1 MIASPRWAAALSL
14 LLVVALLAG
23 CGPAQRGRVQGP
35 DALERGRADQE
46 APMDR
51 VERLLGEGRIF
62 EAEEALAYVPVETLN
77 ARQRHRFRL
86 LRAELSLEAN
96 TPLSALRDLPDP
108 NSTPDRALAARTE
121 ALRARILEAMG
132 DVAGAVAALITRESL
147 LDDRIAVSE
156 NRDRIWGL
164 LMEHRLEA
172 QAQAGFSGAER
183 VAQGWFELALI
194 ARGAV
199 PGEKRALLSSWRAR
213 YPNHPAAVQRAQ
225 EALQR
230 RPDSS
235 YVQAAMGGDIAIL
248 LPESGRFSTIASSVR
263 DGFIAAWQSRPE
275 PKPRLRF
282 YDSGEEAAA
291 IGAVV
296 DRALADGAQLI
307 VGPLRKEHVNALS
320 RFGRLPV
327 PVIALNKLSDNAV
340 PPRNLLQYGLAPED
354 EARAAMRHAARAGHG
369 HMVALLTNADWSARI
384 TRTLQ
389 QTAEAEGGAILE
401 TRFIEQDSGF
411 TEPVRMALNIDASQA
426 RYDALVRA
434 LGTRPEFEARPR
446 GDAQS
451 LFFVAR
457 EQAARQIA
465 PRFAYFGAGE
475 LPVYTTALAWDGAI
489 PVHEELRGLRLCDMP
504 WMMQQPD
511 AEWAPLRAQLA
522 EAQGARF
529 QRFPRLFALGH
540 DALLL
545 ALRVQQGWASGEAF
559 PGATGF
565 LQLRPDGHIEREL
578 GCATLTAEGAE
589 PLPMLQRE
597 YTIESDAGFVTIH
610 ETRDPD
616 PPRSRSDQRRQR
628 NAPGTL
634 DLGI

>member
-1 MIASPRWAAALSL
+1 M
-14 LLVVALLAG
+14 
-23 CGPAQRGRVQGP
+23 
-35 DALERGRADQE
+35 ERGRSQQE
-46 APMDR
+46 APLDR
-51 VERLLGEGRIF
+51 VERLLREGRIF
-62 EAEEALAYVPVETLN
+62 AAEEALAYVPVESLN
-77 ARQRHRFRL
+77 ARERHRFRL

-108 NSTPDRALAARTE
+108 NSTADRALAARTE
-121 ALRARILEAMG
+121 SLRARILESMG
-132 DVAGAVAALITRESL
+132 DIAGAVSALVTRESL
-147 LDDRIAVSE
+147 LDSPTAIAE
-156 NRDRIWGL
+156 NRDRIWAL

-172 QAQAGFSGAER
+172 QAQAGFSGAGR

-194 ARGAV
+194 GRGAV
-199 PGEKRALLSSWRAR
+199 PGEKSALLSSWRAR
-213 YPNHPAAVQRAQ
+213 YPNHPADIQRAQ
-225 EALQR
+225 QALQR
-230 RPDSS
+230 QIESS
-235 YVQAAMGGDIAIL
+235 FVQAELGGDIAIL
-248 LPESGRFSTIASSVR
+248 LPETGRFSDIAASVR
-263 DGFIAAWQSRPE
+263 DGFIAAWQARPE
-275 PKPRLRF
+275 PRPRLRF
-282 YDSGEEAAA
+282 YDSGEDHAA

-296 DRALADGAQLI
+296 DAALADGARLI

-327 PVIALNKLSDNAV
+327 PVIALNKLAAEVV

-354 EARAAMRHAARAGHG
+354 EARAAMRRAAREGHG
-369 HMVALLTNADWSARI
+369 HMVALLTRADWSERI
-384 TRTLQ
+384 ARTLHE
-389 QTAEAEGGAILE
+389 TAEVEGGAILE
-401 TRFIEQDSGF
+401 TRYVEDDNGF

-446 GDAQS
+446 GDAES
-451 LFFVAR
+451 LFFIAR

-465 PRFAYFGAGE
+465 PRFAYFGAGD
-475 LPVYTTALAWDGAI
+475 LPIYTTALAWDGAT

-522 EAQGARF
+522 ETEGARF

-589 PLPMLQRE
+589 PLPALQRDFS
-597 YTIESDAGFVTIH
+597 IETEEGILTTGS
-610 ETRDPD
+610 
-616 PPRSRSDQRRQR
+616 PRQGQAANDRREPGRQR